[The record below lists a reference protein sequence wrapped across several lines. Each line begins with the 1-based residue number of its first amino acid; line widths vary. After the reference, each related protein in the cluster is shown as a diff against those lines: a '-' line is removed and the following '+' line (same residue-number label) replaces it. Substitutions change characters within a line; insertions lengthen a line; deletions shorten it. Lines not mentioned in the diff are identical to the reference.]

1 MLNVVRLFLL
11 TVLAGVGG
19 LAAWSGQAAAEGA
32 LAIGITGDIAK
43 DGYSIGIATNNGTED
58 GAKKAALDHCKT
70 HGGEASQA
78 RCEIVL
84 SFENLCVAEA
94 EDPQPGTPGAGWSV
108 GTDKPAA
115 EKLAM
120 TMCLATAGKS
130 RMQYCKV
137 VSSICDGKAQ

>member
-1 MLNVVRLFLL
+1 MLNVGRLFLL
-11 TVLAGVGG
+11 TALAAIGG
-19 LAAWSGQAAAEGA
+19 LAPWSGQAAAEGA

-58 GAKKAALDHCKT
+58 GARKAALDHCKT

-84 SFENLCVAEA
+84 TFENLCVAEA